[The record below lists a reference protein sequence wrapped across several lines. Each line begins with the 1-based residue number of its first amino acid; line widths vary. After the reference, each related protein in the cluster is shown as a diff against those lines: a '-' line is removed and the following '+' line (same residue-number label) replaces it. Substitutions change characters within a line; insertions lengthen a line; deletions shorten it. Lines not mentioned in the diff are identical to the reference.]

1 DAARRKPRC
10 CAKQP
15 PQCCGDALSISSIR
29 HVLRVLR
36 AALQDAVDDELLSR
50 NVARSVHIA
59 GSDNSK
65 VRRFTL
71 AEARRFLATAQ
82 HHRLHALWAVAL
94 ALGLRR
100 GEALGLAWD
109 DVDLAAGR
117 ITIRQALHRID
128 GSLQLT
134 PVKTDGSNTTLPP
147 PAPLITILHDHRRK
161 QAEQRFE
168 ACNDWID
175 SGLVFT
181 TVLGSPIEPRNV
193 NRMFARLCERA
204 DVPQLR
210 VHDLRHSCATLLF
223 STGVDAATVQRIL
236 RHSSISVTTNTY
248 MEVIQPVQRDALDTL
263 KPLSGGS
270 HNESAEY
277 TE

>member
-1 DAARRKPRC
+1 M
-10 CAKQP
+10 
-15 PQCCGDALSISSIR
+15 
-29 HVLRVLR
+29 LRVLC

-181 TVLGSPIEPRNV
+181 TALGSPIEPRNV